1 LEIFSSTNAFN
12 YSGTFGNL
20 TVSAMLS
27 PASTS
32 SSSVVLEYAD
42 LIDGL
47 TIGAGSGEVGT
58 TQDEESVWVKYTM
71 GGATMA
77 YQRSEVDYA
86 ASTSRDEEADHYG
99 ISFAVNEDLTV
110 SAGRQEVDF
119 SLSGN
124 EDEESSGI
132 SASYTMGGLTI
143 AGHANSTDSQN
154 GVSGQDEESKSINFA
169 FAF

>member
-1 LEIFSSTNAFN
+1 M
-12 YSGTFGNL
+12 Y
-20 TVSAMLS
+20 S

-32 SSSVVLEYAD
+32 SSSFVLEYAD

-47 TIGAGSGEVGT
+47 TIGAGSGEVTT
-58 TQDEESVWVKYTM
+58 TQDEESMWIKYVM

-110 SAGRQEVDF
+110 SAGRQEVEF
-119 SLSGN
+119 SASGK
-124 EDEESSGI
+124 EDEESSALI
-132 SASYTMGGLTI
+132 VNVPTRHMSLRHSR
-143 AGHANSTDSQN
+143 D
-154 GVSGQDEESKSINFA
+154 
-169 FAF
+169 